1 MRVLLVEGP
10 LNVKT
15 GLVVAQIPLCVCF
28 PVCSHVFSEWVWG
41 SFFFSFCFAACS
53 TWTAASGR
61 VLGTGPQAEPSSQ
74 SAGVSLGTPP
84 MHRSLS
90 DSPSAQQDE
99 RRRWG
104 NCLKVRRLKST
115 STSALRNHEGFQ
127 ICAYMKAIRF
137 LLKYVFSLNECGLI
151 LFVSVVSTSACASF
165 YSVN

>member
-1 MRVLLVEGP
+1 
-10 LNVKT
+10 
-15 GLVVAQIPLCVCF
+15 
-28 PVCSHVFSEWVWG
+28 
-41 SFFFSFCFAACS
+41 
-53 TWTAASGR
+53 
-61 VLGTGPQAEPSSQ
+61 
-74 SAGVSLGTPP
+74 

-165 YSVN
+165 YSVNSSFLVLTLTATVRSYGAHMATTPGPQPGPTLVCGAGPCLIKAGGH